1 MALTDQQIRDLGILY
16 LPLQQYLANPF
27 QYNPNE
33 ETEETAALPVNLT
46 GSNVGGGGGG
56 GGASPFDLTP
66 TFTTERRPAPTTDF
80 NINPA
85 AFLTGKGRTDP
96 MGSDMDYF
104 LNLPADRRFSFGF
117 DIDSDFPGSPNY
129 KPPSKFFEEP
139 NLIDR
144 GIGAFKNLFRS
155 RKIRGTLGDRLSAQA
170 TGTFAGLPTISNVIG
185 RFRNPL
191 NPNAT
196 NYNPDL
202 VGQLNYLE
210 GQDGLIGRSSVGLK
224 YGPESVLFGKNVISG
239 FGTNDYEEALNKYI
253 ESAKLKLRR
262 TTNED
267 TRKRIQKRIDKG
279 QTELNT
285 YLDQSGVQQDRDDK
299 RQEIIKKET
308 KRRETGGDTTRAGG
322 EGTATGGFGGGKDIG
337 GGAGSTTNEQGF
349 TEGGQF
355 SGLKKGGLAGILYG

>member
-1 MALTDQQIRDLGILY
+1 MARLTDQQIRDAGILY
-16 LPLQQYLANPF
+16 LPLQQYLKDPF
-27 QYNPNE
+27 KLPE
-33 ETEETAALPVNLT
+33 EKAEETAALPVNLT
-46 GSNVGGGGGG
+46 SSNVGSGGGGIS
-56 GGASPFDLTP
+56 AFDELAP
-66 TFTTERRPAPTTDF
+66 TFLNERRTIDFSSDPT
-80 NINPA
+80 A
-85 AFLTGKGRTDP
+85 QLTGRGRLDP
-96 MGSDMDYF
+96 MGSGFYETLESLSGGQPIDFNPRTNPNVRKAFFQSVYQD
-104 LNLPADRRFSFGF
+104 PREESF
-117 DIDSDFPGSPNY
+117 ID
-129 KPPSKFFEEP
+129 K
-139 NLIDR
+139 
-144 GIGAFKNLFRS
+144 GIGIFKNLFKPR
-155 RKIRGTLGDRLSAQA
+155 
-170 TGTFAGLPTISNVIG
+170 
-185 RFRNPL
+185 RFRGELGNRLLAQYNMTSKMPSFFSGLANFRSPFNPKS
-191 NPNAT
+191 PT
-196 NYNPDL
+196 YNPDL

-210 GQDGLIGRSSVGLK
+210 GQDGLIGQSSVGLK

-239 FGTNDYEEALNKYI
+239 FGTNDYEEALEKYI
-253 ESAKLKLRR
+253 EAAKLKLRR

-337 GGAGSTTNEQGF
+337 GGAGSTTSEQGF

>member
-144 GIGAFKNLFRS
+144 GIGAF
-155 RKIRGTLGDRLSAQA
+155 
-170 TGTFAGLPTISNVIG
+170 
-185 RFRNPL
+185 RNPL

-262 TTNED
+262 EKKKN
-267 TRKRIQKRIDKG
+267 TRQNK
-279 QTELNT
+279 
-285 YLDQSGVQQDRDDK
+285 
-299 RQEIIKKET
+299 
-308 KRRETGGDTTRAGG
+308 
-322 EGTATGGFGGGKDIG
+322 
-337 GGAGSTTNEQGF
+337 
-349 TEGGQF
+349 
-355 SGLKKGGLAGILYG
+355 

>member
-16 LPLQQYLANPF
+16 LPLQQYLKNPF
-27 QYNPNE
+27 TPEFENE
-33 ETEETAALPVNLT
+33 KVEETADLPVNLT
-46 GSNVGGGGGG
+46 SSNIGGGG
-56 GGASPFDLTP
+56 GGASSFDLTP

-170 TGTFAGLPTISNVIG
+170 TGTFAGLPTITNIIG

-196 NYNPDL
+196 NYNADL

-210 GQDGLIGRSSVGLK
+210 SQDGLIGQSSVGLK
-224 YGPESVLFGKNVISG
+224 YGPESVLRGKNVISG
-239 FGTNDYEEALNKYI
+239 FGTNDYEEALKNYI
-253 ESAKLKLRR
+253 SRAKLKLRR

-267 TRKRIQKRIDKG
+267 TRKKIQKRIDKG
-279 QTELNT
+279 VTELNT
-285 YLDQSGVQQDRDDK
+285 YLDKSGVQEERDDK
-299 RQEIIKKET
+299 RRDIIDKEKT
-308 KRRETGGDTTRAGG
+308 RREQKGESTRAGA
-322 EGTATGGFGGGKDIG
+322 ENTATGGFGGGKDMGASTNTGSPGSKGPG
-337 GGAGSTTNEQGF
+337 GSDEMGSF
-349 TEGGQF
+349 RR
-355 SGLKKGGLAGILYG
+355 GGLAEILGF

>member
-262 TTNED
+262 TTDVEK
-267 TRKRIQKRIDKG
+267 RKKIQDRINKG
-279 QTELNT
+279 ETELNT
-285 YLDQSGVQQDRDDK
+285 YLDKSGVQQERDDK
-299 RQEIIKKET
+299 RRDTIDKEKT
-308 KRRETGGDTTRAGG
+308 RREKKGESTRAGA
-322 EGTATGGFGGGKDIG
+322 ENTATGGFGGGKDIG
-337 GGAGSTTNEQGF
+337 GSTPGTSDQGF
-349 TEGGQF
+349 TDSGQF
-355 SGLKKGGLAGILYG
+355 AGLKKGGLAGILYG